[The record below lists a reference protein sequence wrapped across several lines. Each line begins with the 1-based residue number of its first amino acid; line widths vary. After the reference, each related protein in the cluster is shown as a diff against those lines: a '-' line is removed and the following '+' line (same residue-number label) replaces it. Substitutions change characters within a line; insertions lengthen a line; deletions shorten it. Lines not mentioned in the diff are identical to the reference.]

1 MIIAMSVFNEY
12 QQASRLQHHY
22 QSMMLLF
29 LVLGVAFAASADI
42 WGHLRSQ
49 KSKDYVSVMSGL
61 AILGLLCIFLFSHY
75 LMASNNVKLPTN
87 KVYRAAFT
95 TKTTRY
101 DSYKVVNNGKHT
113 YYIVDG
119 KRYDPATDNVKT
131 VDTISNHDHNQHNAT
146 VTIPQLRSGLS
157 KHDRKVLKQAF
168 DNDDDALGTSYY
180 NLSNDDHPSLK
191 TLVYGYQV
199 TNTKVTLEKN

>member
-12 QQASRLQHHY
+12 VKASRLQYHY
-22 QSMMLLF
+22 QSMMWF
-29 LVLGVAFAASADI
+29 FAVLGVAFAVGAAI

-49 KSKDYVSVMSGL
+49 KSKDYMSVMSGL
-61 AILGLLCIFLFSHY
+61 AILGLLCIFPFIHY
-75 LMASNNVKLPTN
+75 SMAFNNVKLPTN

-113 YYIVDG
+113 YYIVGG

-131 VDTISNHDHNQHNAT
+131 VDTISNHDHNRRNAT
-146 VTIPQLRSGLS
+146 VTTPQLRSGLS
-157 KHDRKVLKQAF
+157 KHDLKVLKQAL
-168 DNDDDALGTSYY
+168 DNDGDGFGTSYY

-191 TLVYGYQV
+191 TLVHGYQV
-199 TNTKVTLEKN
+199 TYTKVTLEKN

>member
-12 QQASRLQHHY
+12 QEASRLQHHY
-22 QSMMLLF
+22 QLMMF
-29 LVLGVAFAASADI
+29 FFAVLGVAFAVGAAI

-49 KSKDYVSVMSGL
+49 KSKDYVSGMSGL
-61 AILGLLCIFLFSHY
+61 AILGLLCVFLFSHY
-75 LMASNNVKLPTN
+75 LMAFNNVKLPTN

-101 DSYKVVNNGKHT
+101 DSYKVVSNGKHT
-113 YYIVDG
+113 YYIVGG

-131 VDTISNHDHNQHNAT
+131 VDTISNHDHNQHKAT
-146 VTIPQLRSGLS
+146 VTTPQLRSNLS
-157 KHDRKVLKQAF
+157 KHDRNVLKQALS
-168 DNDDDALGTSYY
+168 NYDDGFGTSYY

-191 TLVYGYQV
+191 TLVHGYQV
-199 TNTKVTLEKN
+199 TYTKVTLEKN